1 MAQNELLAALET
13 LIVELKKDGKQGPA
27 GLLDKIANEIKETR
41 DLNRAAKSLSDFR
54 GEGHNEDFSNE
65 QEDLL
70 DEVLD
75 QAAMYVGNRP

>member
-27 GLLDKIANEIKETR
+27 GLLDKIANEIKKTEN
-41 DLNRAAKSLSDFR
+41 LNTGAKSLSDFR

-75 QAAMYVGNRP
+75 QAALYVGNRP

>member
-13 LIVELKKDGKQGPA
+13 LILELKKDHKQGPA
-27 GLLDKIANEIKETR
+27 ELLHKVANEINETK
-41 DLNRAAKSLSDFR
+41 DLHRAAKSLSDFR
-54 GEGHNEDFSNE
+54 SEGHNEDFSNE